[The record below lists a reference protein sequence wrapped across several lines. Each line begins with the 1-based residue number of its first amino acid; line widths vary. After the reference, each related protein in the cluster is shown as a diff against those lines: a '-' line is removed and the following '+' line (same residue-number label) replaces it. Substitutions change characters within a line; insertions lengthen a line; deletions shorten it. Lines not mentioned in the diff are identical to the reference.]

1 LFDVRAFTKLSSIY
15 PFYIYFGSAF
25 QGNSSSL
32 EEAVRTQSDI
42 NKSLGRSQPF
52 ILRMNS
58 SYFVIADGAAIL
70 VKPATLSVALDMLLK
85 CFFVFNVD
93 YPRQTLVVH
102 NFLQH
107 SVLCVKGDLSA
118 KANKLFSELDI

>member
-1 LFDVRAFTKLSSIY
+1 MQAFTQLPYIY

-32 EEAVRTQSDI
+32 EDAVRTQSD

-58 SYFVIADGAAIL
+58 SYFVIADGAAIP

-107 SVLCVKGDLSA
+107 SVLCIKGDLSA
-118 KANKLFSELDI
+118 KANKLFSELII